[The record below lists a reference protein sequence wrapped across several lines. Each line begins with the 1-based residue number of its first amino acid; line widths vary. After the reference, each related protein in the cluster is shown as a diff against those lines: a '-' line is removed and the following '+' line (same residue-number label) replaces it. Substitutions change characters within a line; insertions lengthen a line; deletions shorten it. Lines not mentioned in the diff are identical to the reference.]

1 MSIVAAQVR
10 RINNK
15 NKKKKNIVFNQT
27 DAFPNQL
34 FSPCLDNW
42 SVSLKVREKEK
53 TSEEKPKQEEAEEA
67 IPVWATK

>member
-1 MSIVAAQVR
+1 M
-10 RINNK
+10 
-15 NKKKKNIVFNQT
+15 VFNQT

-53 TSEEKPKQEEAEEA
+53 TSEEKPKQEKAEEA